1 MINIKEL
8 IPFMKDGWVAMD
20 ESGDWNWYKDKPECD
35 NDEDYIWK
43 GGFDLVYL
51 NPLFDIAPVDD
62 WTKSLIQVKGVK
74 AK

>member
-43 GGFDLVYL
+43 GGFDLVCRLADEDRHHYL
-51 NPLFDIAPVDD
+51 RI
-62 WTKSLIQVKGVK
+62 
-74 AK
+74 